1 MEAVGEGLE
10 VEREVLEEVV
20 GQEVEEEEEGLEAMG
35 EGQEAMEE
43 GLEAMELVIME
54 AVGEGLKEVG

>member
-10 VEREVLEEVV
+10 VEREVLEGVVRHEV
-20 GQEVEEEEEGLEAMG
+20 EEEEGLEAMG